1 MPSVLTTKFR
11 IHNAKS
17 FKEGF
22 NEGPEDGS
30 LSTNI
35 YTGIGKITPWLD
47 NNSEPDLYSG
57 AVDTTSDQNPPSP
70 PDHIQGEYQVWRNMI
85 AAKKIQP
92 NDVRHVIPRFNYI
105 PDRKYSKYRDLD
117 ETLLYDYINDETS
130 LPFFVVTEEFN
141 VYKCL
146 YNADNGQ
153 STIQPTGTGKELIL
167 PGDGYV
173 WKYMYTINAGDAFKF
188 MTDDYIPVPDV
199 LLEAPTGGGDC
210 SPNNLQWEVQEY
222 AKLNIGKVDVISR
235 MHNEPYSSG
244 QGYIYVNGPSGV
256 LTSDNIDSQTTLTIK
271 GKLTIPDGTGNDYYN
286 GMTFHL
292 NTGDLESAYKIVSY
306 NPLQPSDENSEL
318 VVEGD
323 ASFVEKFETLAGTVS
338 INQGSN
344 EVLGDG
350 TSFQNLE
357 VGDVIKI
364 DGINYTVSQIL
375 DDLNLNL
382 TENASTTASGVAF
395 SKRINPDYQILPRV
409 SVEGDGEGLIAIPI
423 MGPVDDQGFHGIDEV
438 KVLNGGSN
446 YTRANVSF
454 QNSTYK
460 SIDSLYQAKFEVIIP
475 PPGYHGSDPIKEL
488 GGYFV
493 MINTKFKYDEGGF
506 TVDNDYRQITLIK
519 DPKLNSDGTTIA
531 SSDYYIQSKSLI
543 ISTTNIDENNSIFK
557 ADDIL
562 TQSNGATGI
571 IVDIIEDYS
580 KDQKEIRVVP
590 LSGEFVTGNVGIE
603 SSPSGGKANTV
614 DEIIHEELKKNSGD
628 IIFVEQRRSVLR
640 DKGQVED
647 IKIIL
652 EF

>member
-1 MPSVLTTKFR
+1 M
-11 IHNAKS
+11 
-17 FKEGF
+17 
-22 NEGPEDGS
+22 
-30 LSTNI
+30 
-35 YTGIGKITPWLD
+35 
-47 NNSEPDLYSG
+47 
-57 AVDTTSDQNPPSP
+57 
-70 PDHIQGEYQVWRNMI
+70 
-85 AAKKIQP
+85 
-92 NDVRHVIPRFNYI
+92 
-105 PDRKYSKYRDLD
+105 
-117 ETLLYDYINDETS
+117 
-130 LPFFVVTEEFN
+130 
-141 VYKCL
+141 
-146 YNADNGQ
+146 
-153 STIQPTGTGKELIL
+153 
-167 PGDGYV
+167 
-173 WKYMYTINAGDAFKF
+173 
-188 MTDDYIPVPDV
+188 
-199 LLEAPTGGGDC
+199 
-210 SPNNLQWEVQEY
+210 
-222 AKLNIGKVDVISR
+222 
-235 MHNEPYSSG
+235 
-244 QGYIYVNGPSGV
+244 
-256 LTSDNIDSQTTLTIK
+256 TIK

-306 NPLQPSDENSEL
+306 NPLTEAEENSEL

-460 SIDSLYQAKFEVIIP
+460 KIDSLYQAKFEVIIP

-519 DPKLNSDGTTIA
+519 DPKLNSDGTIA

-543 ISTTNIDENNSIFK
+543 ISTTNIDPNNSIFK

-580 KDQKEIRVVP
+580 NDQKAIRVVP

-603 SSPSGGKANTV
+603 SSPSGGKASII
-614 DEIIHEELKKNSGD
+614 DDIIHEELKKNSGD

>member
-57 AVDTTSDQNPPSP
+57 AEDTTSDQNPPNP

-85 AAKKIQP
+85 AAKKIEP
-92 NDVRHVIPRFNYI
+92 NDVKHVIPRFNYI

-117 ETLLYDYINDETS
+117 DTLLYDYINDETL
-130 LPFFVVTEEFN
+130 LPFYVVTEEFN

-153 STIQPTGTGKELIL
+153 STIQPTGTGEELIF
-167 PGDGYV
+167 PGDGYI
-173 WKYMYTINAGDAFKF
+173 WKYMYTINPGDAFKF
-188 MTDDYIPVPDV
+188 MTEDYIPVPDI
-199 LLEAPTGGGDC
+199 LLEQPDGGGIC

-235 MHNEPYSSG
+235 DHQAPYSSG
-244 QGYIYVNGPSGV
+244 QGYIYVNGPAGV

-286 GMTFHL
+286 GMTLHL
-292 NTGDLESAYKIVSY
+292 DLGDSESAYKIVSY

-323 ASFVEKFETLAGTVS
+323 ASFDKKYENLAGTVDTT
-338 INQGSN
+338 QGSN
-344 EVLGDG
+344 LITGNG
-350 TSFQNLE
+350 TSFSNFL
-357 VGDVIKI
+357 VSGDVLRIEG
-364 DGINYTVSQIL
+364 DEYTVSEVT
-375 DDLNLNL
+375 DDTTL
-382 TENASTTASGVAF
+382 TLSQPANSTVSAADF
-395 SKRINPDYQILPRV
+395 QKRINPDYQILPTIEI
-409 SVEGDGEGLIAIPI
+409 EGDGEGLLAIPI
-423 MGPVDDQGFHGIDEV
+423 MGPVDENGFYGIDEV
-438 KVLNGGSN
+438 KVLNGGLN
-446 YTRANVSF
+446 YTRANASF
-454 QNSTYK
+454 KNSTYK
-460 SIDSLYQAKFEVIIP
+460 QIEPLYQPKFEVIIP
-475 PPGYHGSDPIKEL
+475 PPGYHGSDFIKEL
-488 GGYFV
+488 GGYFI

-506 TVDNDYRQITLIK
+506 TVDNDYRQISLIK
-519 DPKLNSDGTTIA
+519 DPKLYSDDSI
-531 SSDYYIQSKSLI
+531 SKKPECIQSKSLI
-543 ISTTNIDENNSIFK
+543 ISSHEGIFK

-562 TQSNGATGI
+562 TQDNGATGI

-580 KDQKEIRVVP
+580 ETKKAIRVVP

-603 SSPSGGKANTV
+603 SSPSGGEADTI
-614 DEIIHEELKKNSGD
+614 DDIIHEDLKKSSGD
-628 IIFVEQRRSVLR
+628 IIFVEQRTLVKR